1 MGMFEAMGQNIGS
14 MGNLYTTQQGAEEAR
29 KYLNS
34 AQTQY
39 QDLANQGIGALN
51 SGMDKGLTGYSPY
64 QNAGQNSLAG
74 QMGAIGQMQG
84 AQPQQ
89 SGAFSFDT
97 FKDPSAQYSMDQS
110 NRALQSSAVAKGA
123 GGGGLATALQ
133 RNSAN
138 LATQNYGNA
147 YQRYLQQN
155 QQDFGQQQQKFSNL
169 GNIAGQYGNV
179 SGMGLNA
186 AQGAGNLGLGYNQAI
201 NQNYL
206 SQAGNASDIQQGKAM
221 NAQGLWNQQGKNF
234 TDVNQSGGKTVD
246 ESPWG
251 KIVNMG
257 GMGG

>member
-1 MGMFEAMGQNIGS
+1 MGMFESTGQAIGS
-14 MGNLYTTQQGAEEAR
+14 LGNMYTTQQGMQDAR
-29 KYLNS
+29 GYLN
-34 AQTQY
+34 AGQQQY

-51 SGMDKGLTGYSPY
+51 SGMDKALAGYQPY
-64 QNAGQNSLAG
+64 QQAGQNALAG

-89 SGAFSFDT
+89 SGTFNFDT

-110 NRALQSSAVAKGA
+110 NRALQASAVAKGA

-138 LATQNYGNA
+138 LASQNYGNA

-169 GNIAGQYGNV
+169 GTIAGQYGNV

-206 SQAGNASDIQQGKAM
+206 SQAGNASDIQQAKAM
-221 NAQGLWNQQGKNF
+221 NAQGAWNQQGKNF
-234 TDVNQSGGKTVD
+234 TDFNASSGSAAD
-246 ESPWG
+246 QSPWG
-251 KIVNMG
+251 KMMNMG